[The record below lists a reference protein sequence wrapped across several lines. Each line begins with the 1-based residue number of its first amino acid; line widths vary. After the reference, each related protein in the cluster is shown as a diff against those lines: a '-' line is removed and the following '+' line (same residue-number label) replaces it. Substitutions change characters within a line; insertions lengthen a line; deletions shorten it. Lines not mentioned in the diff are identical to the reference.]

1 LKLNIFDL
9 EFDCE
14 YFYIHSDSIVE
25 KITFNNRIFYS
36 KYKKESMPIPSLLLN
51 QHKHNE
57 IILALPLIKND
68 VVDYLVIEYT
78 QADWKSFYSLIQYLL
93 KSLQIESYSAYK
105 NEKKE
110 ILQIFIK
117 RENISLNQ
125 AYKEV
130 ESIKHLLELK
140 SKRGYKILPNRNLP
154 KNYNIITIPQQKI

>member
-1 LKLNIFDL
+1 
-9 EFDCE
+9 
-14 YFYIHSDSIVE
+14 
-25 KITFNNRIFYS
+25 
-36 KYKKESMPIPSLLLN
+36 MPISSLLLK
-51 QHKHNE
+51 QHNHNE